1 MLQAKRD
8 HELKKKQIADYKEKK
23 AMTADLLANADL
35 DYGDEDEDFYGDE
48 LNSNEADAS
57 KFLDQML
64 VQYAQKG
71 NQRGQ
76 KNADMELD
84 EDELLASA

>member
-35 DYGDEDEDFYGDE
+35 DYGDEEDEDLYGDE
-48 LNSNEADAS
+48 LKSNEADAS

-64 VQYAQKG
+64 VQYA
-71 NQRGQ
+71 
-76 KNADMELD
+76 
-84 EDELLASA
+84 